1 MTTGESIRI
10 VFFGDLNSPFG
21 VPHFFEILDTPG
33 CDAVGVVLAPPRLGD
48 LEAMS
53 VPDRWGS
60 GVERS
65 LAGTVRERS
74 IPVWRPA
81 DLNDPSFGESI
92 AAQRP
97 DLIVS
102 AGFRAIVP
110 APLLA
115 RPRLASVNFH
125 PSRLPRMRGSNPWFW
140 TLSRG
145 ERETAATVHHMT
157 SRVDAGDIIFQSR
170 IGVDPEDTA
179 STLLRKTIL
188 ESLRLV
194 GPLVDGFRRGDLPR
208 HPQNESEAMTFREP
222 ADADYRIDWHA
233 PAADIH
239 RLIRASTSTPG
250 ALTTCRGVPLRIVRA
265 EIATDSTLPADHA
278 APGDI
283 VKVTAAAVVV
293 KAGEGHVVLR
303 ALRHEGQEVGA
314 SLAVGLLSTSSGLR
328 FE

>member
-10 VFFGDLNSPFG
+10 VFFGDVNSPFG
-21 VPHFFEILDTPG
+21 VPHFFEVLETAG
-33 CDAVGVVLAPPRLGD
+33 CEAVGVVLGPSRPGD
-48 LEAMS
+48 LEAMW

-60 GVERS
+60 AVERS
-65 LAGTVRERS
+65 LTETVRQRS

-81 DLNDPSFGESI
+81 DLNDPSIGEGVSG
-92 AAQRP
+92 QRP

-102 AGFRAIVP
+102 AGFRSIVP
-110 APLLA
+110 ESLLA
-115 RPRLASVNFH
+115 LPRLASVNFH

-170 IGVDPEDTA
+170 IPLDPEDTA

-194 GPLVDGFRRGDLPR
+194 GPLVDGLRRGNLPR
-208 HPQNESEAMTFREP
+208 HPQDESEAMTFREP
-222 ADADYRIDWHA
+222 TDSDYRIDWRA
-233 PAADIH
+233 PAGDIH

-250 ALTTCRGVPLRIVRA
+250 ALTSCRGVQLRIVRA
-265 EIATDSTLPADHA
+265 EIATDPTLPADHA

-283 VKVTAAAVVV
+283 VKVTPAAVVV
-293 KAGEGHVVLR
+293 KAGVGHIVLR
-303 ALRHEGQEVGA
+303 ALRHEGHEVGA
-314 SLAVGLLSTSSGLR
+314 SLAVGLLSTSTGLR